1 MWENKKGLEAQSGS
15 ESCPHIG
22 GDGDGSHS
30 EHAHGNAALSDNS
43 HADAKAWVNILHKH
57 EEKK

>member
-43 HADAKAWVNILHKH
+43 HADAKA
-57 EEKK
+57 